1 VPDAHP
7 PPRPVPG
14 ALSPPPPPPELLAP
28 DEHVIPRLLVTVAGA
43 FTSGVTGLVALVLLA
58 LEATHQTGYIFLGL
72 AAFALFTAVA
82 ELITVASL
90 ATDRRMVT
98 WLGWAVAPGHA
109 AGAAMAGYFLREI
122 GLAAPLAAAA
132 ATAFAAVM
140 IYYARRGSLA
150 VFDASDRKRRP
161 DACSHCGYTMG
172 DLDPCPEGGRTK
184 PL

>member
-1 VPDAHP
+1 VADPAP
-7 PPRPVPG
+7 SSRPVPG
-14 ALSPPPPPPELLAP
+14 ALAPPPPPAEFLAP

-58 LEATHQTGYIFLGL
+58 LETTHQTGYIFLGL

-109 AGAAMAGYFLREI
+109 AGAAMAGYVLREI
-122 GLAAPLAAAA
+122 GLAAPLAATA
-132 ATAFAAVM
+132 ATGLAVAM
-140 IYYARRGSLA
+140 VLCARRGSLA
-150 VFDASDRKRRP
+150 VFEASDRKRRP
-161 DACSHCGYTMG
+161 GACSHCGYAKG
-172 DLDPCPEGGRTK
+172 DLDPCPECGHAETT
-184 PL
+184 